1 MEASSCSAFNAMPQS
16 LNFTS
21 STQEGANWMAEWVRD
36 MIHFLETHS
45 RQKGKTGETLEAR
58 RLVSYN
64 CLGMMIR
71 V

>member
-1 MEASSCSAFNAMPQS
+1 
-16 LNFTS
+16 
-21 STQEGANWMAEWVRD
+21 MAEWVRD